1 MEHIPTLR
9 TRKREAVRP
18 PRRRGRDRALIG
30 TEDLGFSEGMAGV
43 GRSGEPADA
52 VVSSDEREAFA
63 DLLVHRITQYVTAI
77 HVNAYASLEMLE
89 AAEGRDAVRE
99 ALREIMEG
107 ALRTNEDVSRLRALV
122 PWDEDVTV
130 RLGPTDSP
138 IGSAG
143 MRKG

>member
-1 MEHIPTLR
+1 
-9 TRKREAVRP
+9 
-18 PRRRGRDRALIG
+18 
-30 TEDLGFSEGMAGV
+30 MAGV